1 MKQLSNIQGCAL
13 AEPGG
18 PWRLTIALGR
28 LENLRFFI
36 QITCWAPWILQF
48 QSTGLPSIFLREQP
62 WISYLLLS
70 YLNTLIVGL
79 AEIHLLLWIL
89 VLNFLHKPGA
99 AVVQK
104 VGPGEWDDRWTCM
117 VLLAA
122 TVSSSS
128 SLFFLTNTITVQM
141 TDLLR
146 NWQWWIWEIHL
157 KQRNNITQLLYGY
170 KGTHTLISC

>member
-1 MKQLSNIQGCAL
+1 MYGYCQEKTDTGHSAFQGIRIIYIAQEPLEWKCCRMGPMVFRLYPRRLKDLTTCRDETIKQ
-13 AEPGG
+13 
-18 PWRLTIALGR
+18 
-28 LENLRFFI
+28 
-36 QITCWAPWILQF
+36 
-48 QSTGLPSIFLREQP
+48 
-62 WISYLLLS
+62 YLLLS
-70 YLNTLIVGL
+70 YLNTLRVGL
-79 AEIHLLLWIL
+79 AEIDLLLWIL

-99 AVVQK
+99 AVIQK

-117 VLLAA
+117 VLLAVS
-122 TVSSSS
+122 VSSSS

-157 KQRNNITQLLYGY
+157 KQRNNITQLLYYGY